1 MVRFLVSYVL
11 DLHILSFPALC
22 CATCVPRARARRS
35 FQGWAISSWDTAYQ
49 ASQFEGFVRSVP
61 QGQFVVIDMSEDG
74 KGFWKKWDESSFFG
88 APFIWTS
95 LHDFGGNDGMKVR
108 PQAWN
113 RGR

>member
-1 MVRFLVSYVL
+1 MFGFLLIIDNSNFITV
-11 DLHILSFPALC
+11 ALL
-22 CATCVPRARARRS
+22 VFSRVFRS
-35 FQGWAISSWDTAYQ
+35 FQGWAISGWDTAYQ

-74 KGFWKKWDESSFFG
+74 KGFWQKWDDSSFFG

-108 PQAWN
+108 VY
-113 RGR
+113 